1 MTTIP
6 SPYAPWLHC
15 LEPRPA
21 APLRL
26 ILLPHAGG
34 SASLFRDWPAALP
47 PDIEAWAVQYPGRER
62 RIGEPLPD
70 DLGALARTLAAVAAP
85 LFDRPTGVFGHSMGA
100 GIGYEMLRALES
112 EQAPVAR
119 PRTRP
124 VHLFASAR
132 QAPHRPRGRMVH
144 LLPDEEFCAVLLGN
158 GGVNGQVLADPDL
171 RELFLPVI
179 RSDYRMS
186 ETYRPTPVTPP
197 LRVDVTV
204 LTGADDPAVDPAEAA
219 RWAEAASG
227 SFRHDVLPGDHFYLV
242 PQLATVAAVV
252 AERLRASAA
261 APAR

>member
-6 SPYAPWLHC
+6 SPQVPWLRC
-15 LEPRPA
+15 LEPRPT

-34 SASLFRDWPAALP
+34 SSSLFRDWPAALP

-62 RIGEPLPD
+62 RTGEPLPD
-70 DLGALARTLAAVAAP
+70 DLGALARELATVSAP
-85 LFDRPTGVFGHSMGA
+85 LLDRPTGVFGHSMGA
-100 GIGYEMLRALES
+100 GIGYEMLRVLES
-112 EQAPVAR
+112 EQAPVR
-119 PRTRP
+119 PRIRP

-144 LLPDEEFCAVLLGN
+144 QLPDEEFCEVLRSN
-158 GGVNGQVLADPDL
+158 GGVNGQVLDDPEL
-171 RELFLPVI
+171 RELFLPII

-186 ETYRPTPVTPP
+186 ETHRPTPVTPP
-197 LRVDVTV
+197 LRVDLTV
-204 LTGADDPAVDPAEAA
+204 LTGAEDRAVDPAEAA
-219 RWAEAASG
+219 HWAEAASG